1 LNPVAIGAL
10 KPGLKWLANHFSKFK
25 CKIMQKGFFIGLLT
39 FFFFNNPSVGQSLNG
54 MSSGNYAG
62 IAGLNFNPAS
72 IVDSRFK
79 FDLNIAG
86 GQYFF
91 NNNYLVAK
99 PLIFARRML
108 HNDPYNSSFAAVKSD
123 LLKPIEPAPG
133 SVVRARQNAEFQ
145 IPLSFMLTTGKRS
158 AIAINLRNRYE
169 LTVDNLNPQTA
180 GMFYN
185 ELNDKSNH
193 GVAMN
198 NDGFTSNFM
207 NWQEI
212 GFTYGRVLMN
222 ANKHFIKAAVTAK
235 WLGGNA
241 ASFIQADELSVT
253 FKDPH
258 TMTLSSP
265 RIQYARTAR
274 ADFDLFS
281 RRELFSNLEDQSV
294 GWDAGIVYEFRGRIG
309 NFKYTDEDYESRL
322 RRDKN
327 KYTLRLGV
335 ALNDVGRLEYNRLP
349 LTRNHSANI
358 TNWDFSPVK
367 AHNLREW
374 DTAYSKMVNYIPG
387 ADSTFSVRLPT
398 AFIANADLHLFGG
411 FYVNAAIQRSFGKI
425 AKETTTTLYA
435 PEWFAVTPRFETR
448 HFGLYIPLLIRE
460 EITQIGAT
468 VRLGPVYVG
477 SNNML
482 ALVQNPMVPSADI
495 HAGFRIPIGYGKP
508 TKLAKAIEKSSGLQL
523 SDEFEKEPDDT
534 KLKQTELEKRIIY
547 LEAMMDNPPTVIVNN
562 YITDSLGKQQV
573 QTQVSQPQ
581 PKASAKTRSAGP
593 TYTKAQVDSMN
604 RETEKM
610 RKDVEKKMKN
620 EGIEPPKDPQ
630 EKKLKKGKKAK
641 TGSKAEKKEQ
651 KAQKRFRRETE
662 QYNRAVENELRRMRR
677 QQAVT
682 STALVG
688 AVTAGAIVDANN
700 NAGTTEIIRD
710 TIVIENVKRDTV
722 FIRDTI
728 RIPVKDTVPQT
739 NLQPSTAVV
748 TPASTLIPELRT
760 ARIFFASGSATI
772 GREYIKMLNNAT
784 AWMLKNPDKK
794 VLLSGVTDAT
804 GSQQS
809 NRRLAQQR
817 IDAVKKAFELRG
829 VNVNRFEEEIQVSN
843 TKSSSPSSTMR
854 RVDMKVI

>member
-1 LNPVAIGAL
+1 
-10 KPGLKWLANHFSKFK
+10 
-25 CKIMQKGFFIGLLT
+25 MQKVFIIGLLA
-39 FFFFNNPSVGQSLNG
+39 FLFFNNPSVGQTLNG
-54 MSSGNYAG
+54 MSTGNYAG

-91 NNNYLVAK
+91 NNNYLLGK
-99 PLIFARRML
+99 PLIFAKRML
-108 HNDPYNSSFAAVKSD
+108 RNDPYNSSFDAVKKD
-123 LLKPIEPAPG
+123 LLKPIEPAQNG
-133 SVVRARQNAEFQ
+133 VVKARQNAEFQ
-145 IPLSFMLTTGKRS
+145 LPLSFMLTTGKRS

-180 GMFYN
+180 SMFYN
-185 ELNDKSNH
+185 ELNDKANL

-198 NDGFTSNFM
+198 NDGFANNFM

-212 GFTYGRVLMN
+212 GFTYGRVLIN
-222 ANKHFIKAAVTAK
+222 ANKHFIKAAITAK

-281 RRELFSNLEDQSV
+281 RREMFSNLEAQSV

-309 NFKYTDEDYESRL
+309 NFKYADEDYTSRL

-335 ALNDVGRLEYNRLP
+335 ALNDIGRLEYNRLP

-358 TNWDFSPVK
+358 NNWDFSPVK

-374 DTAYSKMVNYIPG
+374 DTAYSKMVNYLPG
-387 ADSTFSVRLPT
+387 QDSTFSVRLPT

-411 FYVNAAIQRSFGKI
+411 FYVNAAIQRSFAKL

-435 PEWFAVTPRFETR
+435 PEWFAITPRFETR
-448 HFGLYIPLLIRE
+448 HFGLYIPFLIRE
-460 EITQIGAT
+460 EVTQIGAT
-468 VRLGPVYVG
+468 VRLGPIYVG
-477 SNNML
+477 SNNLL
-482 ALVQNPMVPSADI
+482 ALVQNSMVPSADI

-508 TKLAKAIEKSSGLQL
+508 TRLTKVIEKSSGLEL
-523 SDEFEKEPDDT
+523 SDEFKKELDDT

-547 LEAMMDNPPTVIVNN
+547 LEGMMDNAPTVIVNN

-573 QTQVSQPQ
+573 QTQVSQPP
-581 PKASAKTRSAGP
+581 PKAPSKTWSAGP
-593 TYTKAQVDSMN
+593 TYTQEQVDNMKQEN
-604 RETEKM
+604 EKM
-610 RKDVEKKMKN
+610 RKEVEKQMKK
-620 EGIEPPKDPQ
+620 EGIEPPKNLK
-630 EKKLKKGKKAK
+630 EKKQKKGKETKDGTVSNKKAQ
-641 TGSKAEKKEQ
+641 KAEKRYQKES
-651 KAQKRFRRETE
+651 E
-662 QYNRAVENELRRMRR
+662 QYNRAVEDELRRMRR
-677 QQAVT
+677 QQTVT
-682 STALVG
+682 STAMVG
-688 AVTAGAIVDANN
+688 AVTANTIVDANN
-700 NAGTTEIIRD
+700 NAGTIAVIRD
-710 TIVIENVKRDTV
+710 TIEVEKVKTDT
-722 FIRDTI
+722 IYLRDTI
-728 RIPVKDTVPQT
+728 RIPMNDTVPKT
-739 NLQPSTAVV
+739 NLQPTAKVV
-748 TPASTLIPELRT
+748 APAATQIPELRT
-760 ARIFFASGSATI
+760 ARIFFASGSAII
-772 GREYIKMLNNAT
+772 GKNYTKILNNAT
-784 AWMLKNPDKK
+784 AWMLQNPDKK

-804 GSQQS
+804 GSPQS

-829 VNVNRFEEEIQVSN
+829 IDVNRFEEDIQVSDIKTN
-843 TKSSSPSSTMR
+843 ASSSNMR
-854 RVDMKVI
+854 RVDIRVIQ

>member
-1 LNPVAIGAL
+1 
-10 KPGLKWLANHFSKFK
+10 
-25 CKIMQKGFFIGLLT
+25 MQKAFFIGIFTLLL
-39 FFFFNNPSVGQSLNG
+39 FNNPSIGQTLNG

-79 FDLNIAG
+79 FDINIAS

-91 NNNYLVAK
+91 NNNFLVAK
-99 PLIFARRML
+99 PLIFARRL
-108 HNDPYNSSFAAVKSD
+108 LYNDPYNSSFDAVKKD
-123 LLKPIEPAPG
+123 LLRPIEPAPG
-133 SVVRARQNAEFQ
+133 GVVRARQHAEFQ
-145 IPLSFMLTTGKRS
+145 LPLSFMLTTGKRS
-158 AIAINLRNRYE
+158 AIAVNLRNRYE

-180 GMFYN
+180 SMFYN
-185 ELNDKSNH
+185 ELNDKGNL

-198 NDGFTSNFM
+198 NDGFTNNFM

-212 GFTYGRVLMN
+212 GFTYGRVLIN

-253 FKDPH
+253 FKDPN
-258 TMTLSSP
+258 TMSLSSP

-274 ADFDLFS
+274 ADFDLFT
-281 RRELFSNLEDQSV
+281 RREMFSNLEDQAV

-309 NFKYTDEDYESRL
+309 NFKYTDEDYASRL

-327 KYTLRLGV
+327 KYTLRLGL
-335 ALNDVGRLEYNRLP
+335 ALNDIGRLEYNRLP

-358 TNWDFSPVK
+358 SNWDFSPVK
-367 AHNLREW
+367 AHNLRDW

-387 ADSTFSVRLPT
+387 EDSTFSVRLPT

-411 FYVNAAIQRSFGKI
+411 FYVNAAIQRSFAKL

-468 VRLGPVYVG
+468 VRLGPIYVG
-477 SNNML
+477 SNNLL
-482 ALVQNPMVPSADI
+482 ALIQNPMVSSADV

-508 TKLAKAIEKSSGLQL
+508 TKLAKVIEKSSGLQL
-523 SDEFEKEPDDT
+523 SDEFEKELDDT

-547 LEAMMDNPPTVIVNN
+547 LEAMADNPPTVIVNN

-581 PKASAKTRSAGP
+581 PKATAKTRSTGS
-593 TYTKAQVDSMN
+593 TYSQAQVDSIK
-604 RETEKM
+604 RETEKL
-610 RKDVEKKMKN
+610 RKEVEKKMKK
-620 EGIEPPKDPQ
+620 EGVEPPKDPK
-630 EKKLKKGKKAK
+630 EKKQKKGKASKDGTVSNKKSKQAQ
-641 TGSKAEKKEQ
+641 KAEK
-651 KAQKRFRRETE
+651 RFQQESE
-662 QYNRAVENELRRMRR
+662 QYNRAVEDELRRMRR
-677 QQAVT
+677 QQAVGT
-682 STALVG
+682 TAMVG
-688 AVTAGAIVDANN
+688 AVTANTIVDANN
-700 NAGTTEIIRD
+700 KTGTTEVIRD
-710 TIVIENVKRDTV
+710 TIIVENVKTDTV
-722 FIRDTI
+722 YIRDTI
-728 RIPVKDTVPQT
+728 SVPIKDTVPDT
-739 NLQPSTAVV
+739 NLQPTVGVV
-748 TPASTLIPELRT
+748 APASTQVPELRT

-772 GREYIKMLNNAT
+772 GKDYTKMLKTAT

-804 GSQQS
+804 GSPQL

-829 VNVNRFEEEIQVSN
+829 VDVSRFEEEIQVSDVKTN
-843 TKSSSPSSTMR
+843 TPSSSMR
-854 RVDMKVI
+854 RVDMKAIH